1 MSEENEY
8 FCPIP
13 MAWEEHRTTEEE
25 LASWLEC
32 NNFKLDEK
40 HMNLYEP
47 EERFRIWRSLPISRF
62 TPVAVK
68 IMDLQKRMKDSPL
81 KVAIYC
87 DIHGKTYTAATI
99 HWNINFA
106 MALAINRWNKE
117 VSQRCHPCEAH
128 QFMIERR
135 HITFC

>member
-1 MSEENEY
+1 MSEEDEY

-13 MAWEEHRTTEEE
+13 MEWEEHRTTEEE
-25 LASWLEC
+25 LVYWLEC

-47 EERFRIWRSLPISRF
+47 DERYRIWRSLPISRF
-62 TPVAVK
+62 TPVVVK
-68 IMDLQKRMKDSPL
+68 IMDLQKRMKDIPL

-87 DIHGKTYTAATI
+87 DIHGKTYTTNI
-99 HWNINFA
+99 VHWNINFA
-106 MALAINRWNKE
+106 MALSLNKWNKE
-117 VSQRCHPCEAH
+117 VFQRYHPCERH
-128 QFMIERR
+128 SYMIENW